1 MERELILKRVYRH
14 FKGLVY
20 YVSELGIDSE
30 TGEEVVIYK
39 QLYPPYKT
47 YVRPKKMFLSET
59 DFEKYP
65 DAKQKYRFE
74 LVERER

>member
-1 MERELILKRVYRH
+1 MERELQIGEFYRH
-14 FKGLVY
+14 FKGMLY

-47 YVRPKKMFLSET
+47 YVRPKNVS
-59 DFEKYP
+59 
-65 DAKQKYRFE
+65 AI
-74 LVERER
+74 

>member
-14 FKGLVY
+14 FKGMLY

-39 QLYPPYKT
+39 
-47 YVRPKKMFLSET
+47 
-59 DFEKYP
+59 
-65 DAKQKYRFE
+65 
-74 LVERER
+74 